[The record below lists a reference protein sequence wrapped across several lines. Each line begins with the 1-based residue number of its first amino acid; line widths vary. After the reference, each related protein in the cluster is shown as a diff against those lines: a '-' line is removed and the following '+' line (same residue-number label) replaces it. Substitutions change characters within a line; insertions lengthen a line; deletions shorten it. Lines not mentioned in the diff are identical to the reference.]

1 MCGIAGMFTLNPKG
15 NELNKVMNMC
25 NTIVHRGP
33 DEDGFFSGK
42 YLSMGMRRLS
52 IIDIEGGHQPLYN
65 EAGNLVLIFNGEVY
79 NYIELK
85 KELENNGHKFQTNS
99 DAEVILHLYEE
110 KGIKLLDDLNGMFAF
125 CLWDELKNEGF
136 IVRDRLGI
144 KPLYY
149 WKSNDELMFASE
161 LKALMDFLPSID
173 IDETA
178 ISIYLKL
185 MFIPAPLTPFKNVQK
200 LMPASYIYFSRTEIT
215 STLEYWEIPCEVD
228 KTTIDEKIKNEFFDL
243 MKDSISL
250 QLRSDV
256 PVGIFLSG
264 GLDSSMIATF
274 AIEKMKGKVSTFNVK
289 YQGTHFDETKYAE
302 LVAKKLNSDHHI
314 VEVCTKD
321 VINLLPKIIWHMDEP
336 HGDSA
341 MVGTY
346 IVSEFASRY
355 VKVVLNGSGG
365 DELFAGY
372 SWHLEGL
379 QLNRIMNMIPES
391 LRNITRS
398 ISEKLGF
405 NIEFIGIFASARK
418 SSYLQDFFTN
428 RKIDTRKDDFFNM
441 YINNQTDAINK
452 LLYADTKYYLTDDLL
467 LLLDKMTMAASIEG
481 RVPLLDHRLVEWA
494 FRIQGRLKISNNTLK
509 YLLKEWL
516 RNTLPDEI
524 LFRPKMGFGA
534 PVDEWMKN
542 GLFEECFRLI
552 DHRPLSREHLYW
564 GLRGKDLKKKLS
576 SLNKQDCFKI
586 LTLELWFKIFLDKIN
601 KDLPLTSIG

>member
-1 MCGIAGMFTLNPKG
+1 MCGIAGIFTPDPKG
-15 NELNKVMNMC
+15 NELKKVMMMC
-25 NTIVHRGP
+25 DTIVHRGP
-33 DEDGFFSGK
+33 DEDGIFFGK
-42 YLSMGMRRLS
+42 YISMGMRRLS
-52 IIDIEGGHQPLYN
+52 IIDVEGGHQPLYN

-149 WKSNDELMFASE
+149 WNSNDGLMFASE
-161 LKALMDFLPSID
+161 LKALMDFLPSIE

-200 LMPASYIYFSRTEIT
+200 LTPASYIYFSRTEIT
-215 STLEYWEIPCEVD
+215 SPLEYWEIPHDVD
-228 KTTIDEKIKNEFFDL
+228 KTIIDEKLRSEFLEL

-289 YQGTHFDETKYAE
+289 YQGTHFDETKYAK

-372 SWHLEGL
+372 SWYLEGF

-391 LRNITRS
+391 LRTIVRS
-398 ISEKLGF
+398 ISEKLDF

-418 SSYLQDFFTN
+418 SSYFQDFFTN
-428 RKIDTRKDDFFNM
+428 RKIDAKKDDFFNM
-441 YINNQTDAINK
+441 YRNNQTDVINK

-516 RNTLPDEI
+516 RNTLPSEI

-552 DHRPLSREHLYW
+552 DHRPLSRERLYW
-564 GLRGKDLKKKLS
+564 GLHGKDLKKKLS

-586 LTLELWFKIFLDKIN
+586 LTLELWFKIYLDKIN
-601 KDLPLTSIG
+601 KDLPLTSI